1 MELEMKNDK
10 ISFHWKMNSMNT
22 GELSINALT
31 DVYEWAN
38 WCKAIEILLE
48 ARIVFC
54 WYPFSCSIVNENVL
68 KNQKKEITQFF
79 ISQKNIRD
87 RYVMWQQFNGKTFI

>member
-1 MELEMKNDK
+1 MKNDK

-38 WCKAIEILLE
+38 
-48 ARIVFC
+48 
-54 WYPFSCSIVNENVL
+54 
-68 KNQKKEITQFF
+68 
-79 ISQKNIRD
+79 
-87 RYVMWQQFNGKTFI
+87 